1 MSKQYSCRPSQLL
14 GIEDEYTAFCFDEA
28 CCEIIARLKNEEI
41 PRYRT
46 TQNNEY
52 SSFKEFYKQY
62 K

>member
-41 PRYRT
+41 PKYRT

-52 SSFKEFYKQY
+52 SSFEEFYKQY